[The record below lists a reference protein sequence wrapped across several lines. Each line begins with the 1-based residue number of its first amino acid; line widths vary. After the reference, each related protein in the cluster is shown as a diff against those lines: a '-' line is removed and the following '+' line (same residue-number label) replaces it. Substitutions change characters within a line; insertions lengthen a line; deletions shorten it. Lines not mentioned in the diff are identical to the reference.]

1 MFVLQQ
7 SDPTNKAAVEKLN
20 KDAET
25 SNAKNVLSSSAT
37 PDDVKEEQ
45 KKIAEAKEF
54 AAQRKARK
62 EKK

>member
-1 MFVLQQ
+1 MPKHQTQ
-7 SDPTNKAAVEKLN
+7 
-20 KDAET
+20 
-25 SNAKNVLSSSAT
+25 KNVLSSSAT